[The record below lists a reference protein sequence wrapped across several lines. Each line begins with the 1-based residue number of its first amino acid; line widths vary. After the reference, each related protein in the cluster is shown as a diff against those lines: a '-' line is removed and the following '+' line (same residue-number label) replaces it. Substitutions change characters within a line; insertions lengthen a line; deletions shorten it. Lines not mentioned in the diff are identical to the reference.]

1 MKKVVTVSL
10 GASKQDFRFETD
22 FLGQHFQVQRLGADD
37 DIGKAWELMR
47 RHQATAD
54 AIGLG
59 EVGDHFHVG
68 QNTLVNKETHRHSLI
83 SVSCTKL
90 GKASSKTIVRR

>member
-47 RHQATAD
+47 RHQATA
-54 AIGLG
+54 AR
-59 EVGDHFHVG
+59 HVHHNHRWRAG
-68 QNTLVNKETHRHSLI
+68 NVPADVPRNETCRR
-83 SVSCTKL
+83 V
-90 GKASSKTIVRR
+90 KTAAGA